1 MPREESKCAEPVN
14 PIQARLEARERERA
28 AKKPLTSK
36 DLENKMADAEE
47 RRKMELE
54 AIKYKGQLGSKPAPS
69 WPQQAPGSPSQLGQP
84 NDTQIFCRWS
94 RKNIKNRKNVRISL

>member
-54 AIKYKGQLGSKPAPS
+54 AIKYKGQLGSKPAPHARS
-69 WPQQAPGSPSQLGQP
+69 TAEEGKECESKCDDRDERYSH
-84 NDTQIFCRWS
+84 
-94 RKNIKNRKNVRISL
+94 K